1 VGKGGMRGSGWR
13 VVREGG
19 DEDLC
24 GSQGQV

>member
-1 VGKGGMRGSGWR
+1 VATGGMRGRGWR